1 MKTYRPEIL
10 EAIRLQKEGQTE
22 ASRQLIL
29 SYLHEKEDMI
39 DALLWLARASDQPR
53 EAIAAAE
60 LAFIIAP
67 DNEIAQRAVTSV
79 AQKFA
84 GKDLRAPQFELLRLT
99 GMTEAQARSVYWPF
113 KKLNAPIGVLL
124 DEKKITMQ
132 DLIWAA
138 DNVQDG
144 LIKQAARTILLTQLH
159 QGDLKAPPK
168 PLKALEGRENLEY
181 RERVASVNTGIYLG
195 FVVALAIL
203 TMVLWIGSSFF
214 NWTDNGWVTPLNLAA
229 FVIAF
234 ILLRLADRATNEMV
248 NYKTGRRGERR
259 VLDLLRAYLA
269 SPWVL
274 VHNLEWPNRKWG
286 DADIILVGPGG
297 IWCLEVK
304 NYSTRTRNIGDR
316 WQYKSRFG
324 WRNTSKHP
332 GKQARRTAQT
342 VQTYLQNHN
351 VLVRWVQPVVV
362 WAGED
367 DLLTVEDPAVPVWKL
382 GELETQLE
390 ILWRQEKVPTEEID
404 KAVALFETI
413 IRKAHEK
420 K

>member
-10 EAIRLQKEGQTE
+10 EAIRLQKEGRTE

-29 SYLHEKEDMI
+29 SYLHEKEDMV

-67 DNEIAQRAVTSV
+67 ENEIAQRAVTSV

-99 GMTEAQARSVYWPF
+99 GMTEAQARSVNWPF
-113 KKLNAPIGVLL
+113 NNLNAPIGVLL
-124 DEKKITMQ
+124 DEKKITAR
-132 DLIWAA
+132 DLAWAVE
-138 DNVQDG
+138 NIQDG
-144 LIKQAARTILLTQLH
+144 IIRQAARTILLTHLH

-181 RERVASVNTGIYLG
+181 QERLASLKSGAYFG
-195 FVVALAIL
+195 FTIALNI
-203 TMVLWIGSSFF
+203 VFIILWIGSSFLD
-214 NWTDNGWVTPLNLAA
+214 WSDNGWVAPFNL
-229 FVIAF
+229 FVMVIIF
-234 ILLRLADRATNEMV
+234 ILLRLTYRAANEMV

-324 WRNTSKHP
+324 WRNTSKNP

-342 VQTYLQNHN
+342 VQTYLQNHD
-351 VLVRWVQPVVV
+351 VRVRWVQPVVV

-390 ILWRQEKVPTEEID
+390 ILWRQEKMPTEEIE
-404 KAVALFETI
+404 KAAALFETI
-413 IRKAHEK
+413 IHKAHEK

>member
-1 MKTYRPEIL
+1 MKTYRPEIF

-39 DALLWLARASDQPR
+39 DSLLWLARASDQPR

-113 KKLNAPIGVLL
+113 NKLNAPIGVLI
-124 DEKKITMQ
+124 DEKKITTR
-132 DLIWAA
+132 DLAWAVE
-138 DNVQDG
+138 NIQDG
-144 LIKQAARTILLTQLH
+144 LIRQAARTILLTHLH

-168 PLKALEGRENLEY
+168 PLQALEGRENLEY
-181 RERVASVNTGIYLG
+181 RERMYSAIAGVFMGIAVTLLLLAFG
-195 FVVALAIL
+195 VTIGARLFKWPIIEWLTPINLLALLIAYIFYRL
-203 TMVLWIGSSFF
+203 MVRSADEM
-214 NWTDNGWVTPLNLAA
+214 DNY
-229 FVIAF
+229 
-234 ILLRLADRATNEMV
+234 R
-248 NYKTGRRGERR
+248 TGRRGERR

-342 VQTYLQNHN
+342 VQTYLQNHD
-351 VLVRWVQPVVV
+351 VRVKWVQPVVV

-390 ILWRQEKVPTEEID
+390 ILWRQEKVPTEEIE
-404 KAVALFETI
+404 KAAALFETI